1 MNTKYR
7 RSSSLSLPFT
17 HFYPNDGTPKPMF
30 DSDGMSIPT
39 YTINNFII
47 PEFADEVISKLK
59 RVKEN
64 FDDGQDTDVGKDWL
78 DALTTIGLLS
88 YSKGRYE
95 ITQTGEYV
103 IEEYGT
109 MYRNY

>member
-7 RSSSLSLPFT
+7 RSLSLSLPFT

-39 YTINNFII
+39 YTINNFIV

-64 FDDGQDTDVGKDWL
+64 FDDGQDTDVSKEWL
-78 DALTTIGLLS
+78 DACKI
-88 YSKGRYE
+88 
-95 ITQTGEYV
+95 
-103 IEEYGT
+103 
-109 MYRNY
+109 